1 MGTDF
6 VCIKKQIN
14 QNMIMKESIFT
25 LIFIGL
31 SFFAFAQFEYMQFT
45 TIESVIPAG
54 LGRSRMITT
63 DENGEVEEKKMKN
76 FFSAVGINFKN
87 IKENDE
93 MITDQITK
101 YSKEGWSLYL
111 VTTGV
116 YGADKSNGIFIT
128 RYLFKR
134 EAK

>member
-1 MGTDF
+1 
-6 VCIKKQIN
+6 
-14 QNMIMKESIFT
+14 MKESIFT